1 MLEDQVEES
10 SEAEIVTETTAG
22 EAAVA
27 ATIVVDPAATAVTEE
42 ETDQDPVTAEIAEI
56 VGRVT
61 DPIPGTES
69 LQDVIEAH
77 PMTEEDLDPRA
88 EADLA
93 NLFEQE
99 KNQLV
104 FELLIQLF
112 CF

>member
-1 MLEDQVEES
+1 M
-10 SEAEIVTETTAG
+10 G
-22 EAAVA
+22 
-27 ATIVVDPAATAVTEE
+27 ATAVTEE

-56 VGRVT
+56 VGPVT
-61 DPIPGTES
+61 DQIPGTES

-93 NLFEQE
+93 NLFQEE

-104 FELLIQLF
+104 FEILIQLF
-112 CF
+112 CFLFLALFFNALNTQKSCIVQ

>member
-1 MLEDQVEES
+1 M
-10 SEAEIVTETTAG
+10 TEG
-22 EAAVA
+22 
-27 ATIVVDPAATAVTEE
+27 

-56 VGRVT
+56 VGPVT

-77 PMTEEDLDPRA
+77 PMIEEDLDPRA

-93 NLFEQE
+93 NLFEE
-99 KNQLV
+99 ENKQLV

>member
-1 MLEDQVEES
+1 MGDQVEES

-27 ATIVVDPAATAVTEE
+27 ATIVVDPVATAVTEG

-56 VGRVT
+56 VGHVT
-61 DPIPGTES
+61 DQIPGTES

-93 NLFEQE
+93 NLLQEE

-104 FELLIQLF
+104 FEILIQLF

>member
-1 MLEDQVEES
+1 MGDQVEES

-27 ATIVVDPAATAVTEE
+27 ATIVVDPAATAVTGE

-56 VGRVT
+56 VGPVT
-61 DPIPGTES
+61 DPIQGTES

-93 NLFEQE
+93 NLFQEE

>member
-1 MLEDQVEES
+1 M
-10 SEAEIVTETTAG
+10 
-22 EAAVA
+22 
-27 ATIVVDPAATAVTEE
+27 TEE
-42 ETDQDPVTAEIAEI
+42 ETDQDPVIAEIAEI
-56 VGRVT
+56 VGPVT
-61 DPIPGTES
+61 DPTPGTES